1 MKKYFLLL
9 SLLTI
14 ILSSCLKTN
23 SDPQEVVNPVV
34 AVDPVKQAA
43 ADSTAI
49 VAYLAANPTIKAK
62 KDTSGLYYQI
72 LNAGTGTTSPTI
84 NSTVTVSYTG
94 SLLNGSV
101 FGSSTGFTG
110 ILSNLIPA
118 WQIGLPFIKQ
128 GGSILLI
135 VPSRLGYGNTSPG
148 PDIPANS
155 VLVFTIGLTGFN

>member
-23 SDPQEVVNPVV
+23 SDTQQINPVV
-34 AVDPVKQAA
+34 PVDPVKQAT

-49 VAYLAANPTIKAK
+49 AAYLAANPTIKAK

-72 LNAGTGTTSPTI
+72 LNPGTGTTSPTV

-94 SLLNGSV
+94 SLLNGST
-101 FGSSTGFTG
+101 FGSSSGYSQ
-110 ILSNLIPA
+110 LLANLIPA
-118 WQIGLPFIKQ
+118 WQIGVPFIKA

-148 PDIPANS
+148 ADIPANS
-155 VLVFTIGLTGFN
+155 VLVFTVGLVSFN